1 VGDGSDQKE
10 VSNFRED
17 RSLRMPVI
25 IVEEECEGCG
35 TCIPMCPN
43 SSIVYKEINDRT
55 VAEIVEDECV
65 ECGEC
70 IEYCLR
76 EAIKET

>member
-1 VGDGSDQKE
+1 
-10 VSNFRED
+10 
-17 RSLRMPVI
+17 MPVI
-25 IVEEECEGCG
+25 IDLEECQGCG

-43 SSIVYKEINDRT
+43 SAIVYKEEDGT
-55 VAEIVEDECV
+55 TLAEIVPEECE

-76 EAIKET
+76 EAIKEVK